1 MAHTV
6 GWCPSVAP
14 TPNLTWTFVNDYTA
28 PTRKHT
34 HPCCCV
40 QAAVRGLMSRE
51 HQMLTWHTIAG
62 DLEAKQKALAEA
74 DKSKVGCGCA
84 LLCCRSPLGQ
94 AGQGGA
100 GCAA

>member
-1 MAHTV
+1 VPLLPPPPKTHM
-6 GWCPSVAP
+6 
-14 TPNLTWTFVNDYTA
+14 LVNDHTA
-28 PTRKHT
+28 PTQKLT

-74 DKSKVGCGCA
+74 DKSKVGCSF
-84 LLCCRSPLGQ
+84 LLQEPPGAR
-94 AGQGGA
+94 QGSTERDVQQKS
-100 GCAA
+100 CP